1 MGLHM
6 ETSSF
11 EEQVFIKKEWKLSL
25 WVFKFTFFTQGES
38 RYEAIFDLNRLQ
50 NWGKTSMISQ

>member
-1 MGLHM
+1 M

-11 EEQVFIKKEWKLSL
+11 EEQVVIKKEWKLSL
-25 WVFKFTFFTQGES
+25 WVFKFFFFTQGES
-38 RYEAIFDLNRLQ
+38 RYQAIFDLNRRQ